1 MTVSKSQRVLAFLAY
16 LLLVIGWIIVL
27 LFGRRSRFA
36 VYHMKQ
42 SIALVLYL
50 LVVSIG
56 WAMFMWLSA
65 WIPSLFVVGVSS
77 FSIVIAAIIFGV
89 VAWIIGMSNA
99 LGARMRPLPIVG
111 AWAKRLPPR

>member
-1 MTVSKSQRVLAFLAY
+1 MSTSQRILAFLAY
-16 LLLVIGWIIVL
+16 LLFVIGWLIVL

-42 SIALVLYL
+42 SIALVLV
-50 LVVSIG
+50 LVAAVVG
-56 WAMFMWLSA
+56 WAVLTWLMA
-65 WIPSLFVVGVSS
+65 WVPFLFIVGVSS
-77 FSIVIAAIIFGV
+77 FSLVIAAAVFGV
-89 VAWIIGMSNA
+89 VAWILGMRNA

>member
-1 MTVSKSQRVLAFLAY
+1 MSTGQRVLAFLAY
-16 LLLVIGWIIVL
+16 LLFAIGWLIVL

-42 SIALVLYL
+42 SIALALF
-50 LVVSIG
+50 LVAVVVAWG
-56 WAMFMWLSA
+56 VFTWLTA
-65 WIPSLFVVGVSS
+65 WLPFLFILGVSS
-77 FSIVIAAIIFGV
+77 FSIVIAAAVFGL
-89 VAWIIGMSNA
+89 VAWILGMRNA

>member
-1 MTVSKSQRVLAFLAY
+1 MIVSTSQRILAFLAY
-16 LLLVIGWIIVL
+16 LLFVIGWVIVL

-42 SIALVLYL
+42 SIALVLL
-50 LVVSIG
+50 LGVVVVG
-56 WAMFMWLSA
+56 WGVLAWLTA
-65 WIPSLFVVGVSS
+65 WLPFLFVLGVSS
-77 FSIVIAAIIFGV
+77 FSIVIAAGVFGL
-89 VAWIIGMSNA
+89 VAWILGMRNA

>member
-1 MTVSKSQRVLAFLAY
+1 MTMSKSQRILAFLAY
-16 LLLVIGWIIVL
+16 LLLVVGWILVL

-42 SIALVLYL
+42 SMALVLFL
-50 LVVSIG
+50 LAVAAG
-56 WAMFMWLSA
+56 WAVFTWLSA
-65 WIPSLFVVGVSS
+65 WISFLFIVGVAS
-77 FSIVIAAIIFGV
+77 FSLVMAAIVFGL
-89 VAWIIGMSNA
+89 VAWIVGMGNA

>member
-1 MTVSKSQRVLAFLAY
+1 VSTSQRILAFLAY
-16 LLLVIGWIIVL
+16 LLLVVGWVIVL

-42 SIALVLYL
+42 SIALVLCL
-50 LVVSIG
+50 LVVAAG
-56 WAMFMWLSA
+56 WAVLTWLSA
-65 WIPSLFVVGVSS
+65 WIPFLFVVGVSA
-77 FSIVIAAIIFGV
+77 FSIVMAAAIFGV
-89 VAWIIGMSNA
+89 VAWVIGMSNA